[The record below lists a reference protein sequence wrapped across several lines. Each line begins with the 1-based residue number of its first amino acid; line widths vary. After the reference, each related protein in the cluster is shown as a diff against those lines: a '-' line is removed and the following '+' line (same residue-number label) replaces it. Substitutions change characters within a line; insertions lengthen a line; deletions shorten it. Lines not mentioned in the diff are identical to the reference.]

1 MCTLSRFAPDA
12 YHVRSMAEKDR
23 PYRLTEAGR
32 AAWESQDTAVP
43 EDYRRILW
51 LMDFH
56 GQDGGLRE
64 LLRKYP
70 RNVLDEWLAEMED
83 LGLIEP
89 AIGAPGAAAFS
100 THDADRT
107 LGIDQARLRRDGQAA
122 STQLARTGAYISA
135 DRLSKRPA
143 PRKPPA
149 EMVVLIVEDDPDQL
163 ALADLRVSM
172 AGYKVRVA
180 ATVNAFLHSMLDE
193 GAPDLMLLDVVLPD
207 GNGFD
212 LLAKLRR
219 HPVLSSLPIVMLTSE
234 NEAEDIGKGLLLGAD
249 GYITKP
255 YTKNILADVISRVL
269 KLDKG

>member
-1 MCTLSRFAPDA
+1 
-12 YHVRSMAEKDR
+12 MAERDR
-23 PYRLTEAGR
+23 TYRLTAAGR
-32 AAWESQDTAVP
+32 NAWESQDMAVP

-56 GQDGGLRE
+56 GQDNVLGQ

-70 RNVLDEWLAEMED
+70 KNVLDEWLAEMED

-89 AIGAPGAAAFS
+89 ATGEPDDSSFS
-100 THDADRT
+100 TREADRT

-122 STQLARTGAYISA
+122 SDALARTGAYIST
-135 DRLSKRPA
+135 DRLSRRPA
-143 PRKPPA
+143 PRKAPG
-149 EMVVLIVEDDPDQL
+149 ETVVLIVEDDPDQL

-180 ATVNAFLHSMLDE
+180 ASVKALLHSMLDE
-193 GAPDLMLLDVVLPD
+193 GAPDLMLLDVILPD

-234 NEAEDIGKGLLLGAD
+234 NKAEDIGKGLLLGAD

-255 YTKNILADVISRVL
+255 YTKNILADVIKRVL
-269 KLDKG
+269 KHDG